1 MTRITTAR
9 HRAGAGDTGGSRGVT
24 HCRMLPVDPRHGR
37 RRFDHLVT
45 ELSVAVGQKIP
56 RYALWLRLHEYGW
69 NPDELSRDEAISF
82 CGTPL
87 SSFLATQGLRLR
99 ASRQR
104 RLQREMARY
113 DPALPTP
120 YERMARF

>member
-1 MTRITTAR
+1 MPSQSAT
-9 HRAGAGDTGGSRGVT
+9 S
-24 HCRMLPVDPRHGR
+24 GR

-45 ELSVAVGQKIP
+45 ELSVAIGGRIP
-56 RYALWLRLHEYGW
+56 RYALWLRMHEHGW
-69 NPDELSRDEAISF
+69 NPDDLSRDQVVLF

-87 SSFLATQGLRLR
+87 SGFLAARGLRIR
-99 ASRQR
+99 ARALR
-104 RLQREMARY
+104 RLQREMERY